1 MGMMWS
7 LSIPQVAAT
16 LAAALVAYNSK
27 NAAGVRL
34 IDEPVLNSI
43 LVLVI
48 FTSVIGPVLTEFF
61 GKRIANVS

>member
-1 MGMMWS
+1 
-7 LSIPQVAAT
+7 
-16 LAAALVAYNSK
+16 VAYNSK